1 MPMGTTADARRSNEE
16 FLMSSSLW
24 ICGELPFAYL
34 AMPHIYDDESWMDN
48 DGGAS
53 LQDEGT
59 ARREP
64 RSGGY
69 DGNRGIHD
77 FS

>member
-1 MPMGTTADARRSNEE
+1 
-16 FLMSSSLW
+16 
-24 ICGELPFAYL
+24 
-34 AMPHIYDDESWMDN
+34 MDN

-53 LQDEGT
+53 LQDEVT
-59 ARREP
+59 ALHQQRG
-64 RSGGY
+64 GGY